1 MDEDDIS
8 NDFKQIKVS
17 RLTLGLIMSVAV
29 TSEVVVWNAAQVA
42 GRIGELENS
51 VNRIQTDMNAIQE
64 TDPAILVRL
73 DAMEDVL
80 EDLSESV
87 DSADELSDRVETLET
102 WAYVLLTER
111 LDEVEEW
118 IDELDRDSGEELR
131 WELDDLNHRS
141 WAFEEAIRSRSWGD
155 EMLNEYLG
163 R

>member
-1 MDEDDIS
+1 MEDLES
-8 NDFKQIKVS
+8 DFKQIKVS

-29 TSEVVVWNAAQVA
+29 TSGVIVWNAAQVA

-51 VNRIQTDMNAIQE
+51 VNRIQTDVNAVQG

-73 DAMEDVL
+73 DAMEDAL
-80 EDLSESV
+80 DDLSESV
-87 DSADELSDRVETLET
+87 DSAAELSERVDTLET

-118 IDELDRDSGEELR
+118 IEELDRDSGEELR
-131 WELDDLNHRS
+131 WELDDLSHRS
-141 WAFEEAIRSRSWGD
+141 WAFEEAIRSRSWGEEILD
-155 EMLNEYLG
+155 EYLG

>member
-1 MDEDDIS
+1 MEDLES
-8 NDFKQIKVS
+8 DFKQIKVS

-29 TSEVVVWNAAQVA
+29 TSGVVVWNAAQVA

-73 DAMEDVL
+73 DAMEDAL
-80 EDLSESV
+80 DDLSENV
-87 DSADELSDRVETLET
+87 DGADELS
-102 WAYVLLTER
+102 ER
-111 LDEVEEW
+111 LDEFEEW

-155 EMLNEYLG
+155 EMLNDFLG
-163 R
+163 Y